1 MKRSGLLIRFVDVV
15 LILLF
20 GFIAISE
27 IKLHNDIDL
36 ARSTETERPPIDKR
50 EVVFIGVTKTGAYSI
65 EAQEATARL
74 EDVTR
79 YLETK
84 RGSPADSAVF
94 KVRVFPDSSART
106 KAIKAVLRVCDGLNI
121 PKEVAVYRHHK
132 AREQRVEGSP

>member
-65 EAQEATARL
+65 EAQGDDARL
-74 EDVTR
+74 EDVAE
-79 YLETK
+79 YLKTQRRKQAE
-84 RGSPADSAVF
+84 GVAI

-106 KAIKAVLRVCDGLNI
+106 EAIKAVLRVCDRLNI
-121 PKEVAVYRHHK
+121 PKEVAVYRYNK
-132 AREQRVEGSP
+132 AREERVEGSP